1 MLKQSV
7 VYANGVTT
15 HPETVAATVRQL
27 PDADVVWLDFVNPT
41 ATELDQVKTTFQ
53 IHDLVMRDI
62 SQGSQRPKIE
72 DFHETRFIVLRPA
85 RMLEDRLHTG
95 ECYLLLGP
103 NFVITAR
110 FDDFPD
116 LEQVDSRLAQ
126 QPDMAASPLQLVQ
139 AILTAIFQNYKPVM
153 SFLRDA
159 IDDVEED
166 IIIGHEAAPHRVYE
180 LLRNIM
186 KLQRSVHPLPDIMND
201 LRDGVTGEI
210 DTHLRSIEDHTLRL
224 SGQVDGFRDALT
236 AGLQLH
242 AALLGQRQNEEMARV
257 SEAAYNQGEQSKKVS
272 AWAAIL
278 FTPTVIAGIYGM
290 NFHHMPGL
298 TEWYGFTAALI
309 AMVVSSVTLYFVF
322 KRQQWL

>member
-7 VYANGVTT
+7 VYANGVIT
-15 HPETVAATVRQL
+15 HPETVATTVRQL
-27 PDADVVWLDFVNPT
+27 PDAEVAWLDFVDPT
-41 ATELDQVKTTFQ
+41 ATELDQIKTTFQ
-53 IHDLVMRDI
+53 IHDLAMQDI

-72 DFHETRFIVLRPA
+72 DFDETQFIVLRPA
-85 RMLEDRLHTG
+85 RMLEDLLHIT
-95 ECYLLLGP
+95 ECYLLVGP

-110 FDDFPD
+110 PDDFPN
-116 LEQVDSRLAQ
+116 LEHVASRLTQ
-126 QPDMAASPLQLVQ
+126 QPDLTASPLQLVQ
-139 AILTAIFQNYKPVM
+139 AILTAIFQSYKSVM

-159 IDDVEED
+159 IDDAEED
-166 IIIGHEAAPHRVYE
+166 IIIGDEAAPHQVYG
-180 LLRNIM
+180 LLRDIM
-186 KLQRSVHPLPDIMND
+186 KLQRSVHPLPDIIND
-201 LRDGVTGEI
+201 LREGATGEI

-224 SGQVDGFRDALT
+224 SGQVDGFRDVLT

-242 AALLGQRQNEEMARV
+242 TALLGQRQNEEMARV
-257 SEAAYNQGEQSKKVS
+257 TEAAYNQGEQSKKVS

-309 AMVVSSVTLYFVF
+309 AMLVSSVTLYIIF
-322 KRQQWL
+322 KRQHWL